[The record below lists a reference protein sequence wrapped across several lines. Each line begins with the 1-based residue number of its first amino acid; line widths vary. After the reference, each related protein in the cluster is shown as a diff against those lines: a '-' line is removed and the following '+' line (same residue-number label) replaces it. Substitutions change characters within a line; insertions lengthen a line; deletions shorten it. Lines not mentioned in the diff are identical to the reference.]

1 MTMKTAGGGKPF
13 RLSVKAICS
22 TDADSVRRN
31 MEASK
36 SYPFVTSRAKGA
48 SIAIVGGGPSTTGRI
63 PDIKKHD
70 EVWGINHMAAWLSR
84 KGIDAAMVSV
94 DGAEMV
100 GVGCG
105 RAFLASCCHPEVFRQ
120 FPVVEKFDLAE
131 YVPGGVSG
139 GTTTATRAA
148 VLALRMGYRKITF
161 YGCEGS
167 YDKFYHVAKKENID
181 REVIVRA
188 GRKDYRTSVPMMLQ
202 AEDMSDMIRE
212 FPGVF
217 REKCGGLLRG
227 MMRHPDWEVVAVSK
241 AMRDHLVEVNGV
253 NLFEREYR
261 P

>member
-1 MTMKTAGGGKPF
+1 MTTKTAGGVKPF

-22 TDADSVRRN
+22 TDANSVRQN

-36 SYPFVTSRAKGA
+36 EYPFVTSKAKGE
-48 SIAIVGGGPSTTGRI
+48 SLAIVGGGPSVARKL

-70 EVWGINHMAAWLSR
+70 DVWGINHMGAWLNR
-84 KGIDAAMVSV
+84 RNIAAAMISV
-94 DGAEMV
+94 DGGEMS
-100 GVGCG
+100 GVACE
-105 RAFLASCCHPEVFRQ
+105 RAFLASCCHPDVFKQ

-131 YVPGGVSG
+131 YVAGGVSG

-167 YDKFYHVAKKENID
+167 YAKDYHIGKKVDID

-188 GRKDYRTSVPMMLQ
+188 GKDYRTSVPMMLQ
-202 AEDMSDMIRE
+202 AEEMADMIRE

-217 REKCGGLLRG
+217 KEKCGGLLRG
-227 MMRHPDWEVVAVSK
+227 MIKHPDWEVVAVSK

-261 P
+261 R